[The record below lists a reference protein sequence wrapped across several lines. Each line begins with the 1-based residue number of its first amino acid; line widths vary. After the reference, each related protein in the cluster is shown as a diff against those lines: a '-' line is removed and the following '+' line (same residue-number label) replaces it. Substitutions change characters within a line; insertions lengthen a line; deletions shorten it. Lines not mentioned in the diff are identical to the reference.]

1 MAGTSADRLGQ
12 RQPQRPPMQ
21 AQHSNSVP
29 STPFQQPNDMRYTSR
44 SPSPHRGLGSQSPR
58 SVVSEA
64 VGQNGAPR
72 HAPNFC
78 KFEAGA
84 EPRKRRI
91 PYAEGGEFELGP
103 PRKEPRK
110 SLAPHEEKKLSND
123 MRELYNR
130 LLPSEESEQRRAQLI
145 RKLEKM
151 MKDEWPGND
160 IHVNVFGS
168 SGNLLSSSDSDV
180 DICITTTMKK
190 LESMHSL
197 AILLDRHGME
207 KVECRAGAK
216 VPIVKCWDPELMLAC
231 DLNVNNPLALEN
243 TRMIKTYVQLD
254 DRIRPLAKI
263 IKYWTKRRIL
273 NDAAGGGTISSY
285 TWICMI
291 ISFLQRRD
299 PPIVPS
305 LQKAEGK
312 RAKRERSDT
321 SRFAD
326 DLDALK
332 GCGDANK
339 ETLAQLLF
347 HFFRHY
353 GYEFNFQRYVVS
365 VMEGRSLSREEKGW
379 QPSNY
384 HDKEARSR
392 LCVEEPFTVTRNLG
406 NTADDYSWSGIH
418 TEIRRA
424 FELLADGQQLE
435 KCCEQYEFPPEEN
448 RPVFQRP
455 PPKPAP
461 TLRRSASQS
470 GRPNQEPGSGRS
482 RKNNTRN
489 QSAQRAGNRRASSGA
504 SFGNQRVP
512 MQSPPIGAA
521 VNDYFTKSTVHEYLA
536 HQYQVLQQ
544 QRDVLTAQLHQQTQA
559 QSHGQPSGRV
569 GDLNGSPL
577 HRGGAFQNGLS
588 SPRFTDNPPQTA
600 PLLPAYLYHY
610 PARYPPPSPMSQAR
624 SRDGTNTNPSSPSL
638 MAAAPTLRRQVHRTS
653 ITDGSSSSTRSQSQP
668 GRSIPHLLAL
678 QQQVHPGFDVSGAN
692 PLSYQNMRTNHVYMS
707 PGQAGFQMQYPPPLP
722 TLHSVNGVADSAMP
736 KEYMGYAISPQFGPQ
751 YATQPQQMQVPPMT
765 LRDPPQRQRRITPD
779 LGPPVLN
786 GKHSMR
792 SPSPL
797 GHLRSYSTISD
808 LRSRSQAA
816 EILQSPVRYEM
827 ALPGPI
833 PPLPIESDIV
843 GPLIVNG
850 STPPVLPRPTEL
862 LNNIPLAIQPEL
874 LDGALDLEL
883 SRIRS
888 LPLRTTNLDRYGIP
902 EQIDTAQRLPSP
914 QRNSPSVRAKQGP
927 RLNLSPNGTS
937 PVLNGLPE
945 AFHDPPPLTAPL
957 LSPVAELR
965 TPSPTQ
971 AHVFDRQESPHAT
984 NRLFKA
990 ATQLAHLRQ
999 TENNLPLNLN
1009 TTKHER
1015 ASSALNPSPAAGKV
1029 AKSPTALA
1037 SSALTP
1043 TGGNLNPWQQVQAGK
1058 KGHKKSKST
1067 SASVARSGG
1076 GQALPVDAG
1085 ERKGG

>member
-1 MAGTSADRLGQ
+1 
-12 RQPQRPPMQ
+12 
-21 AQHSNSVP
+21 
-29 STPFQQPNDMRYTSR
+29 
-44 SPSPHRGLGSQSPR
+44 
-58 SVVSEA
+58 
-64 VGQNGAPR
+64 
-72 HAPNFC
+72 
-78 KFEAGA
+78 
-84 EPRKRRI
+84 
-91 PYAEGGEFELGP
+91 
-103 PRKEPRK
+103 
-110 SLAPHEEKKLSND
+110 
-123 MRELYNR
+123 
-130 LLPSEESEQRRAQLI
+130 
-145 RKLEKM
+145 
-151 MKDEWPGND
+151 
-160 IHVNVFGS
+160 
-168 SGNLLSSSDSDV
+168 
-180 DICITTTMKK
+180 MKK
-190 LESMHSL
+190 LESMHSI

-305 LQKAEGK
+305 LQKADGK
-312 RAKRERSDT
+312 RAKCIRSEP

-326 DLDALK
+326 DLDALQ
-332 GCGDANK
+332 GCGDSNK
-339 ETLAQLLF
+339 ETLAELLF

-353 GYEFNFQRYVVS
+353 GYEFNYSRNVVS

-392 LCVEEPFTVTRNLG
+392 LCVEEPFTTTRNLG

-470 GRPNQEPGSGRS
+470 GRPVHDPGSGRS
-482 RKNNTRN
+482 RKNNPRN

-512 MQSPPIGAA
+512 MQSPPIGLVA
-521 VNDYFTKSTVHEYLA
+521 NDYFGKSTVHEYLA
-536 HQYQVLQQ
+536 HQYQLLQQ
-544 QRDVLTAQLHQQTQA
+544 QRDVLTAQLHQQTQG
-559 QSHGQPSGRV
+559 QTHGQPPGRV
-569 GDLNGSPL
+569 GDLAGSPL
-577 HRGGAFQNGLS
+577 HRGGAFQNGLP
-588 SPRFTDNPPQTA
+588 SPRFLDNPPQTA
-600 PLLPAYLYHY
+600 PLLPGYLYHY

-624 SRDGTNTNPSSPSL
+624 SREGTNTNPSSPSL
-638 MAAAPTLRRQVHRTS
+638 MAAAPALRRQVHRAS
-653 ITDGSSSSTRSQSQP
+653 ITDGSSSSARSQSQP

-678 QQQVHPGFDVSGAN
+678 QQQVHPGYDVSGAISS
-692 PLSYQNMRTNHVYMS
+692 SYQNMRSNQIYMPS
-707 PGQAGFQMQYPPPLP
+707 GQAGLQMQYAPPLP
-722 TLHSVNGVADSAMP
+722 TLHSVNGAAESAMP

-765 LRDPPQRQRRITPD
+765 LRDPPQRQRRVTPD
-779 LGPPVLN
+779 LGPPVPN
-786 GKHSMR
+786 GKHSTR

-816 EILQSPVRYEM
+816 EVLQSPIRYEM
-827 ALPGPI
+827 NLPAPM
-833 PPLPIESDIV
+833 PPPPIESDIG
-843 GPLIVNG
+843 GPFIVNG
-850 STPPVLPRPTEL
+850 STPPVLPRPAESV
-862 LNNIPLAIQPEL
+862 NSIPAGAQPEL
-874 LDGALDLEL
+874 LNGALDQEL
-883 SRIRS
+883 SRMRS

-902 EQIDTAQRLPSP
+902 ARVDTVERLPSP

-927 RLNLSPNGTS
+927 RLSLSPNGTS

-971 AHVFDRQESPHAT
+971 AHVFDRQESPQTA
-984 NRLFKA
+984 NGLFKA
-990 ATQLAHLRQ
+990 ATHLAHLKQ
-999 TENNLPLNLN
+999 TENTLPLSLN
-1009 TTKHER
+1009 TKQHHER
-1015 ASSALNPSPAAGKV
+1015 QGSAPTTTNNISSAAATNGKV
-1029 AKSPTALA
+1029 AAARSPTKTTAA
-1037 SSALTP
+1037 AAGLTP
-1043 TGGNLNPWQQVQAGK
+1043 TSAVGAGNLNPWQQVQAGK

-1067 SASVARSGG
+1067 SAPTARGGGG

>member
-12 RQPQRPPMQ
+12 RQPQRPPLQ

-64 VGQNGAPR
+64 VGHGGAQR

-91 PYAEGGEFELGP
+91 LYAEGGEFELGP
-103 PRKEPRK
+103 PKKEPKK

-160 IHVNVFGS
+160 IQVNVFGS

-180 DICITTTMKK
+180 DICITTSMKK

-312 RAKRERSDT
+312 RAKCERSDP

-332 GCGDANK
+332 G
-339 ETLAQLLF
+339 
-347 HFFRHY
+347 
-353 GYEFNFQRYVVS
+353 YVVS

-470 GRPNQEPGSGRS
+470 GRPNQEPGTGRS

-512 MQSPPIGAA
+512 MQSPPIGAV

-559 QSHGQPSGRV
+559 QTHGQPSGRV

-600 PLLPAYLYHY
+600 PLLLAYLYHY

-638 MAAAPTLRRQVHRTS
+638 MAAAPTLRRQVHRAS
-653 ITDGSSSSTRSQSQP
+653 VTDGSSSSTRSQSQP
-668 GRSIPHLLAL
+668 GRSIPHILAL
-678 QQQVHPGFDVSGAN
+678 QQQVHPGFDLSGAN

-707 PGQAGFQMQYPPPLP
+707 TGQAGFQMQYPPPLP
-722 TLHSVNGVADSAMP
+722 TLHSVNGAADSAMP

-765 LRDPPQRQRRITPD
+765 LRDPPQRQRRVTPD
-779 LGPPVLN
+779 LGPPIPN

-816 EILQSPVRYEM
+816 EILQTPIRYEM

-833 PPLPIESDIV
+833 PPLPIESDIG

-862 LNNIPLAIQPEL
+862 VNNIPLAIQPEL
-874 LDGALDLEL
+874 LNGALDLEL
-883 SRIRS
+883 SRMRS

-965 TPSPTQ
+965 TPSPTR

-984 NRLFKA
+984 NGLFKA
-990 ATQLAHLRQ
+990 ATHLAHLKQ

-1009 TTKHER
+1009 TKHER
-1015 ASSALNPSPAAGKV
+1015 ASSALNPSPTAGKA
-1029 AKSPTALA
+1029 AKSPTGVG
-1037 SSALTP
+1037 SALTP

-1067 SASVARSGG
+1067 SAPVARGGG